1 VTSFPHT
8 HLQGRVKVFINVLN
22 EMFWYQVL
30 VYGQR
35 SFEIKQ
41 LFNIYSMVNHMILI
55 INLKIDFQNQFNC
68 FLLVLFLFY
77 FLFSIIMIFFIG

>member
-1 VTSFPHT
+1 VGAFPHT
-8 HLQGRVKVFINVLN
+8 HLQGRVKVFINALN

-55 INLKIDFQNQFNC
+55 INSKTVYQNQFNY
-68 FLLVLFLFY
+68 FQLVLFLFH
-77 FLFSIIMIFFIG
+77 FLFSIIMIFIG